1 MNATNTSCSPCSPHA
16 QCSSCCA
23 APGPT
28 GACPILVE
36 SGFTPVGSGGESLM
50 TSICG
55 GPRGGLFPRAPA
67 SGSISECRA
76 NLSAAPSCDT
86 VLYKP
91 SRAGICQAN
100 EHCNWFQLPQI
111 LLFFLL
117 YWWSIPCNALFVVHL
132 PWRQQL
138 TVKYLSGTSSQT
150 EPFLLQT

>member
-16 QCSSCCA
+16 QCSPCCA

-111 LLFFLL
+111 LLFFCF
-117 YWWSIPCNALFVVHL
+117 IGGLFPAML
-132 PWRQQL
+132 
-138 TVKYLSGTSSQT
+138 
-150 EPFLLQT
+150 FLLFTYPGDSSSL